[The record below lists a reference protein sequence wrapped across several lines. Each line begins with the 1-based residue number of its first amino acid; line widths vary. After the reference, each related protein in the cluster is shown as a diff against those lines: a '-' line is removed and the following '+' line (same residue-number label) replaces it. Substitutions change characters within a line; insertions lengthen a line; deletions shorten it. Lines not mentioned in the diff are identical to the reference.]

1 MTDTPITDRTDRLE
15 EIIET
20 LEDGDVSLERAKA
33 LHEEGQAILEELQAE
48 LDVGEGDVTEL

>member
-20 LEDGDVSLERAKA
+20 LEDGDVSLERAKE

-48 LDVGEGDVTEL
+48 LDVGEGSVTEL